1 MEKILK
7 KSKNGCWTN
16 DNSRECG
23 GRDNVM
29 KNVASVFLLCVLL
42 SCVGCGLTSNERIK
56 TMQAAVETYQQES
69 ESLSADVLDIK
80 AAVIEMQK
88 LLDDPAIDTEQVAKI
103 QEQID
108 KAMATAELVL
118 AKKVEVD
125 AAIDRW
131 KVQIDEALEGNAT
144 IGTELE
150 LWSQAAGETAPLVP
164 GPIGLVIGIIGLVL
178 GTAGRIAQRRTKAA
192 ATGIVASLDST
203 IRNLPEEAKATI
215 KSTMPTDAKKLV
227 RELKPL

>member
-1 MEKILK
+1 
-7 KSKNGCWTN
+7 
-16 DNSRECG
+16 
-23 GRDNVM
+23 M

-42 SCVGCGLTSNERIK
+42 SCVGCRLTSNERIK
-56 TMQAAVETYQQES
+56 TMQLAVEAYQQEAD
-69 ESLSADVLDIK
+69 SLAADVLDIK

-131 KVQIDEALEGNAT
+131 KAKIDEALEGNAT

-150 LWSQAAGETAPLVP
+150 LWSQAARETAPIVGGVP
-164 GPIGLVIGIIGLVL
+164 GLVIGLIGLVL
-178 GTAGRIAQRRTKAA
+178 GTAGTIAKRRANAAFSDVVNSIKAGVDGGKINKADIGPQEPETKLAVLAA
-192 ATGIVASLDST
+192 RL
-203 IRNLPEEAKATI
+203 
-215 KSTMPTDAKKLV
+215 KLGT
-227 RELKPL
+227 